1 MLSFGDRRL
10 INSYSVMAVSK
21 NPHPEVNEEA
31 GRAFV
36 DWITSDEVQAL
47 IGAFR
52 ESGQLLFTPVAG
64 LR

>member
-1 MLSFGDRRL
+1 
-10 INSYSVMAVSK
+10 VSK
-21 NPHPEVNEEA
+21 NVHPEVNEEA